1 MIGRE
6 QVAGGA
12 VGGTSGRAVWRDS
25 GAGSVEGA
33 PEPWL
38 RVGGVDSVGVFIQ
51 TVAVFG
57 GVKVI

>member
-6 QVAGGA
+6 QGVGGA
-12 VGGTSGRAVWRDS
+12 VGGSSGRAVWRDS

-33 PEPWL
+33 PSRGFVSE
-38 RVGGVDSVGVFIQ
+38 GVDSAGVLLQ
-51 TVAVFG
+51 TAGVFG